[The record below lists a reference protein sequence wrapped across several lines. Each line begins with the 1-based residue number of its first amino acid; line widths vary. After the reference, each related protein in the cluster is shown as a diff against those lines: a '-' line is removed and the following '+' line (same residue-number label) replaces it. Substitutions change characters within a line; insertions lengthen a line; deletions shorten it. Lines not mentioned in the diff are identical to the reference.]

1 MLLRTGGTRCTY
13 AAARQHA
20 QARLDDFRSFPLPVL
35 DPGAL
40 LTALFPFLRVA
51 GFTQARQRA
60 GGDRQGRRRRLGR
73 ARALAAER
81 AGAGSADGPA
91 TVRALAPSLPTPSLA
106 DQSICGLA

>member
-13 AAARQHA
+13 AAARQRA
-20 QARLDDFRSFPLPVL
+20 QARLDALRSFPLPPL

-40 LTALFPFLRVA
+40 LTALFPLLRVA
-51 GFTQARQRA
+51 GFTQARAGA
-60 GGDRQGRRRRLGR
+60 GGDRQRRRRRLSR

-91 TVRALAPSLPTPSLA
+91 TVRASAPVLPTPSLA
-106 DQSICGLA
+106 DQSSCGHA